1 MKTKVIFGSL
11 AAVFAATG
19 ISASTIAYNGGVW
32 TENFNSIPVVDSD
45 SRVTLTGTDVVG
57 DQVGLPGLPGW
68 QGARLG
74 GSGSGNIAIWDDS
87 PGAGGR
93 FYAWGSGSNRSLGS
107 LASGTNIQGFGAA
120 FENTS
125 DESFTEVTISY
136 TRQIWHQQGTSTQNL
151 YENRLLF
158 AYGVST
164 DGIAADNF
172 ITNDAMT
179 LFSALDA
186 ISVEENTVTG
196 TTANTNPD
204 RRVDGSLPEWSEE
217 VSATITGLEWRP
229 GETLFIRW
237 NDFDQAGFDAGLAV
251 NDFSMVAIPEP
262 RAAVAV
268 AGLLAAFI
276 AWRSRR
282 RVR

>member
-1 MKTKVIFGSL
+1 MKIKVIIGCLATVL
-11 AAVFAATG
+11 AAAG
-19 ISASTIAYNGGVW
+19 LSASSIAYSGGVW

-57 DQVGLPGLPGW
+57 NQVDLPGLPGW

-74 GSGSGNIAIWDDS
+74 GSGSGNIALWEDS

-93 FYAWGSGSNRSLGS
+93 FYAWGAGSNRSLGS

-125 DESFTEVTISY
+125 GQAFTEVTVTY

-158 AYGVST
+158 AYGLSA

-172 ITNDAMT
+172 ITNNGMT
-179 LFSALDA
+179 LYPALDA
-186 ISVEENTVTG
+186 VSVEENTVTG
-196 TTANTNPD
+196 TSANTDPD

-217 VSATITGLEWRP
+217 VSATITGLEWGP

-262 RAAVAV
+262 GAAA
-268 AGLLAAFI
+268 AALGLLAA
-276 AWRSRR
+276 ALVWRNRR
-282 RVR
+282 TVK